1 VGRLVVQ
8 SLGSSAWDHRQ
19 QQQQQQ
25 PMLDQYHECEEEEE
39 DETWRGMAALLLQLR
54 MAVQDKR
61 CAAVVTCQACES
73 GWVWGLKWGVRL

>member
-1 VGRLVVQ
+1 
-8 SLGSSAWDHRQ
+8 
-19 QQQQQQ
+19 
-25 PMLDQYHECEEEEE
+25 
-39 DETWRGMAALLLQLR
+39 MAALLLQLR